1 MQTRRLK
8 AYALAFGVNA
18 VCALLFWSLAALG
31 GERFFSFWNQTLLG
45 KIALTAAFLIFGGRV
60 MVWYVHKLHGYRVRR
75 GRSHLRLM
83 PLAFGFGVFAMTMSW
98 LLATVV
104 YAPAS
109 RAASL
114 LAGGNRLDLTV
125 PLVPLVFFL
134 QLVFSQSTLIWYL
147 AGGLIW
153 PAAALHPWLRDRL
166 LAYYSAEAHTEALQ
180 QTSLSYTRTWN
191 VCGYL
196 LFILSLL
203 FQS

>member
-1 MQTRRLK
+1 VQTRRLR
-8 AYALAFGVNA
+8 AYFVALGVNA
-18 VCALLFWSLAALG
+18 ICALLFRSIAALG
-31 GERFFSFWNQTLLG
+31 GEQFFSFWNQTTLG
-45 KIALTAAFLIFGGRV
+45 KTALTALFLLFGSRV
-60 MVWYVHKLHGYRVRR
+60 MVWYTHKLHGYRIRR

-98 LLATVV
+98 LLATAV

-109 RAASL
+109 RVASL
-114 LAGGNRLDLTV
+114 LAAGDPIDLTV

-134 QLVFSQSTLIWYL
+134 QFAFSQSTLIWYL

-153 PAAALHPWLRDRL
+153 PAAALHPRLRDHL

-180 QTSLSYTRTWN
+180 QASLSYTRTWN